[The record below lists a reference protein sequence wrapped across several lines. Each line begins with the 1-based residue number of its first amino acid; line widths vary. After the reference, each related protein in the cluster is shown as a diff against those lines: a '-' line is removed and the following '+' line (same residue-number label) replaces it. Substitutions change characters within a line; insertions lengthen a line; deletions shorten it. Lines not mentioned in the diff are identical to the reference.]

1 MSELTLGSLVAER
14 DGDDPEAVPAVFV
27 HGLGGNSCSFEPLL
41 TVLGERR
48 TLRVDLPGAG
58 RSAARSSVGG
68 TGAIGALAGVVLD
81 AMRTAGIERAHLV
94 GHSMGTL
101 VCRELARRSP
111 ERVASLLLYGALG
124 VPSPAA
130 RQALRERAARTRRGD
145 LAGVASAVA
154 AGGVASAAH
163 PAAHAFVRQSVLQ
176 QDPRGYAAHCEWLA
190 GTTGVDGGPSGVFVT
205 LVTGEEDR
213 VAPPAMADALAGTLG
228 EAGVEVRVKRLP
240 GVGHWPMIEAPG
252 PSGDALVEHLDRA
265 EGER

>member
-1 MSELTLGSLVAER
+1 MSDLTLGSLVAEV
-14 DGDDPEAVPAVFV
+14 DGDDPEAVPVVFV

-41 TVLGERR
+41 AALGERR
-48 TLRVDLPGAG
+48 ALRVDLPDAG
-58 RSAARSSVGG
+58 RSAARSGVGG
-68 TGAIGALAGVVLD
+68 SAAIGALAGVVLD
-81 AMRTAGIERAHLV
+81 AVRAAGIERAHLV

-101 VCRELARRSP
+101 VCRELARRAP
-111 ERVASLLLYGALG
+111 ERVASLVLYGALS

-130 RQALRERAARTRRGD
+130 RQALRARAAQARRGD

-154 AGGVASAAH
+154 AGGVAPTAH

-190 GTTGVDGGPSGVFVT
+190 DTVGVDGAASGVPVT
-205 LVTGEEDR
+205 LVTGEDDR
-213 VAPPAMADALAGTLG
+213 VAPPATADALAGTLR
-228 EAGVEVRVKRLP
+228 EAGAEVRVTRLP

-265 EGER
+265 EGGR